1 MKRRSFLHYTL
12 ELIVILGSLV
22 LGVTIY
28 SFRFDPSRIFFDRI
42 FIGILII
49 AIGFL
54 ELVDYITWKYAT
66 KIRSIQSLISAL
78 LALALGTL
86 FLIIIKNMKVVCYLW
101 GGFSIAFALIRIST
115 ASINLVFQPLMNSAK
130 IIFSIMQIIFS
141 ILLLTRTLN
150 GIESYVL
157 FLGAGLIAQAIVLF
171 IEFIIHRYQ
180 HL

>member
-1 MKRRSFLHYTL
+1 MKRRSFLHYAL
-12 ELIVILGSLV
+12 ELIVIFGSLV

-42 FIGILII
+42 FIGILIL

-54 ELVDYITWKYAT
+54 ELIDFITWKYAT

-78 LALALGTL
+78 VAIALGAL
-86 FLIIIKNMKVVCYLW
+86 FIIAIKNMKTICYLW
-101 GGFSIAFALIRIST
+101 GGFSIAFALIRVST
-115 ASINLVFQPLMNSAK
+115 ASINLTYQPLLNSVK
-130 IIFSIMQIIFS
+130 IIFSIMQIVFS
-141 ILLLTRTLN
+141 ILLMVRTIN

-157 FLGAGLIAQAIVLF
+157 FLGACLIAQAVVLF
-171 IEFIIHRYQ
+171 VEFMIHRYQ